1 MRGCCLSGNFAMKV
15 VKETGRDVPV
25 FLEGSV
31 AIVVTTCVTRLGS
44 TCARLINI
52 YTFSSTLQRQ
62 MVADFHR
69 QIIVDSH
76 RKSCIAKH

>member
-52 YTFSSTLQRQ
+52 YVLFYAPTPDGRRLPSPDNCRFPPQELY
-62 MVADFHR
+62 
-69 QIIVDSH
+69 
-76 RKSCIAKH
+76 C